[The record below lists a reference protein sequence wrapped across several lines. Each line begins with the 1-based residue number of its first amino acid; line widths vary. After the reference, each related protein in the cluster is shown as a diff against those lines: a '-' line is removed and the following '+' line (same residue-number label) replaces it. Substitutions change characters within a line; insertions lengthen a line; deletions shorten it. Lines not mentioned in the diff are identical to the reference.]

1 MDRQDDWGGS
11 TTSTST
17 PSTQTSA
24 PFFVKFCSYFP
35 YNAKLCLNGH
45 EWAKRQAA
53 KAGLGFTALNNGF
66 ATCADAEA
74 VQAICDR
81 LGAEQ
86 IDALLR
92 KWLTRL
98 PHPFTGADRAAGYRY
113 DLSVLQA
120 EFSLTQVLDRPIC
133 GRVFLEQVIRD
144 NLNVGRPDQVSLVF
158 DRRIHRGRRQHT
170 PGRFRTRVLTE
181 GVTPSLHIDYKHTT
195 IKQHHKEGRALST
208 QTTINDPG
216 DVGIR
221 TRLTHLP
228 ALREIGLSAHRRQ
241 LGVQRL
247 SHNPIRAAEA
257 FTAVHQPILTR
268 DGHRIAG
275 LRLVITARRRCCKC
289 CWCSGC
295 SHAGSATPTC
305 AGCSPSSS
313 ASPPPGHRPG
323 RSARTCADSAPT
335 ASSRGPP
342 AAPLPGH
349 RHRTGP
355 RQTDHRH
362 PHPPPRARAG
372 PAHRPRPRPTRTQR
386 PARRR
391 PQLPA

>member
-1 MDRQDDWGGS
+1 VDRQDDWGGS

-181 GVTPSLHIDYKHTT
+181 GVTPSLHIDYKS
-195 IKQHHKEGRALST
+195 HHDQAAPQG
-208 QTTINDPG
+208 
-216 DVGIR
+216 R
-221 TRLTHLP
+221 TRAKHPDHDQRPRRRRHPYTADP
-228 ALREIGLSAHRRQ
+228 SA
-241 LGVQRL
+241 
-247 SHNPIRAAEA
+247 RAAGDR
-257 FTAVHQPILTR
+257 P
-268 DGHRIAG
+268 
-275 LRLVITARRRCCKC
+275 LR
-289 CWCSGC
+289 
-295 SHAGSATPTC
+295 
-305 AGCSPSSS
+305 
-313 ASPPPGHRPG
+313 
-323 RSARTCADSAPT
+323 
-335 ASSRGPP
+335 PP
-342 AAPLPGH
+342 A
-349 RHRTGP
+349 
-355 RQTDHRH
+355 
-362 PHPPPRARAG
+362 
-372 PAHRPRPRPTRTQR
+372 
-386 PARRR
+386 PARR
-391 PQLPA
+391 PTTQP